1 VWYFF
6 AMIAERNAIAAAA
19 VLFVSL
25 CRLYAADVFVAPS
38 GNDAHEGT
46 KARPVATIAGAL
58 ERLRSLGPGTV
69 WLEEGEY
76 ATASGFSFN
85 SAVSGTAE
93 TPVVIRAVVPGRARI
108 SGART
113 VGGFAPI
120 PPEEAKSL
128 LSEEARAR
136 VLAADLKAQGFS
148 ALSALPDKFGAPGV
162 EEVIFGGVPLTVARW
177 PNEGFAVFT
186 ELIDAGASGRT
197 HWVQR
202 DVYRPG
208 SFRFPDDRPQRWDLS
223 RGVYLHGFWCYEWS
237 DEALKVA
244 SYDAG
249 TRELRFAVKH
259 AYGIGNP
266 GQKDNQQKRQFYALN
281 VFEELDS
288 PGEYYLDRRTQKLY
302 LWPPDDITRNSVKL
316 SICRKPLIKLSGVS
330 NFVLRDLVFEDSV
343 DMALH
348 LHDCRN
354 VRVENCLVRNM
365 AKMGIYSS
373 GGSDNHVIG
382 CEVTRIGMRAVYM
395 SAGDR
400 KTLTPGNCSVVGNH
414 LHHLGRYD
422 WGGGRGITLAG
433 CGNRVAHNHIHDC
446 PTGGINY
453 GGNEHV
459 LEFNEIHRV
468 CTLYSDV
475 GVFYTGRDWSS
486 RNNTVRYNLI
496 YDSLGFSG
504 ASHGSQ
510 AIYLDDCD
518 SGDTVYGNIVFGGA
532 NRGVLLG
539 GGRDNT
545 FEDNIFINLPKGIHV
560 DARGPRGITLDKPGS
575 WNLKAKCEQVDYL
588 SPLWKERYP
597 RLARVLDEDPL
608 LPLGNVFRRNILI
621 GCKEPWALARD
632 VKPEWLIR
640 EGNAEFAMEDFPFLD
655 GEFSGRRPD
664 LTRLPEI
671 WSRVPG
677 FKPIPLEKIGPQGA
691 RGLSPAA
698 PLN

>member
-1 VWYFF
+1 MHCKKTGIAVVW
-6 AMIAERNAIAAAA
+6 AA
-19 VLFVSL
+19 FVASGWL
-25 CRLYAADVFVAPS
+25 NAADIYVAPS
-38 GNDAHEGT
+38 GNDANAGT
-46 KARPVATIAGAL
+46 KAQPVATLAGAL
-58 ERLRSLGPGTV
+58 ERLKSAGPGTV
-69 WLEEGEY
+69 WLEEGEF
-76 ATASGFSFN
+76 TTTDGFSFDN
-85 SAVSGTAE
+85 AVSGTRD
-93 TPVVIRAVVPGRARI
+93 TPVVIRAVVPGKARI
-108 SGART
+108 SGARR
-113 VGGFAPI
+113 VGGFTPI
-120 PPEEAKSL
+120 DSEEAKSL
-128 LSEEARAR
+128 ISAEARGK
-136 VLAADLKAQGFS
+136 VLVADLRAQGFP
-148 ALSALPDKFGAPGV
+148 ALSALPAQFGAPSV
-162 EEVIFGGVPLTVARW
+162 EEVFFGEMPLTVARW

-223 RGVYLHGFWCYEWS
+223 RGVYLHGFWCYEWR

-244 SYDAG
+244 SYNSE

-266 GQKDNQQKRQFYALN
+266 GQKDNEQRRQFYALN

-288 PGEYYLDRRTQKLY
+288 PGEYYLDRTAQRLY
-302 LWPPDDITRNSVKL
+302 LWPPDDITKNTVSL

-330 NFVLRDLVFEDSV
+330 NLVLRDLVFENGV
-343 DMALH
+343 DIAIYLQG
-348 LHDCRN
+348 CRN

-365 AKMGIYSS
+365 AKMGIYSA
-373 GGSDNHVIG
+373 GGSDNHIVG
-382 CEVTRIGMRAVYM
+382 CEVTRTGMRAVYM
-395 SAGDR
+395 NAGDR

-422 WGGGRGITLAG
+422 WGGGRGITLGG
-433 CGNRVAHNHIHDC
+433 CGNRAAHNHIHDC
-446 PTGGINY
+446 PTGAIDY
-453 GGNEHV
+453 SGNEHV

-496 YDSLGFSG
+496 YDSLGFSD

-545 FEDNIFINLPKGIHV
+545 IEDNIFINLPKGIHV

-575 WNLKAKCEQVDYL
+575 WNLKAKCEQVGYL

-597 RLARVLDEDPL
+597 RLARVMDEDPL

-632 VKPEWLIR
+632 VKPEWLTR
-640 EGNAEFAMEDFPFLD
+640 EDNIEFTLEDFPFLD
-655 GEFSGRRPD
+655 GQFDGRRPD

-671 WSRVPG
+671 WSKVPG
-677 FKPIPLEKIGPQGA
+677 FKPIPLEKIGIQ
-691 RGLSPAA
+691 REHR
-698 PLN
+698 